1 MNQQNQDLELPH
13 SPAAER
19 NKAAILE
26 KLQACLTGNER
37 VLEIGSGTG
46 QHAIHFAQAMPEL
59 TWQTSEMPSRLM
71 VTSAVL
77 NTVKISNLQ
86 KTYALD
92 VTDKEWPSIIVDVIY
107 TANTVH
113 IMSWETVEKMFSGV
127 AKVLNTNGLFII
139 YGPFKYQ
146 GDFTSESNQMFDT
159 SLKERDAQQGIRDF
173 EAVDKLANSLG
184 LKIEKDFSM
193 PANNQLLVYRKI

>member
-86 KTYALD
+86 KPYALD

-113 IMSWETVEKMFSGV
+113 IMSWETVEKMLTGV
-127 AKVLNTNGLFII
+127 AKVLNTNGLFIV